1 MTTARHMRG
10 DNQRPFVGGTPQ
22 PVATTPPESHSVG
35 GDSFTSQ
42 RLRDNQTISA
52 GGPPPIGE
60 TSNPAESSAG
70 EDFGRTPISTAT
82 PTGGP
87 AAAEFLDL
95 RIWAESFN
103 DAQQHRIAT
112 VNRMERG
119 GVDADLLAGHR
130 EMLDASEHA
139 FKLAMV
145 RSYRRLVRTHMP
157 AVEEWQKASFGI
169 GEHLLARLL
178 GHLGHP
184 VVATPYTW
192 TDDAPEGHECI
203 EERCGKRHLVALQPF
218 ERTVGQLWQYCGH
231 GSPSKRKKGMSQEE
245 AFGLGNPSCKFL
257 VHLLAEATIKC
268 QPQSKPSTEPD
279 GLSAGATDSP
289 PASESD
295 ANKDTAGSPQPDPPS
310 YTIGKPVGG
319 KFKYRSIYDT
329 RKASTAD
336 REWTDGHRHAD
347 ALRIIG
353 KEILRDLWTHAQMDD
368 DTQSTLGAGG
378 HA

>member
-1 MTTARHMRG
+1 MTTARQASLDTQNRSAG
-10 DNQRPFVGGTPQ
+10 DTPQ
-22 PVATTPPESHSVG
+22 PETVTTTKSSSVG
-35 GDSFTSQ
+35 GEISTSPASF
-42 RLRDNQTISA
+42 DNHSEHA
-52 GGPPPIGE
+52 GGPPPE
-60 TSNPAESSAG
+60 TTTGPVSLAAG
-70 EDFGRTPISTAT
+70 EEFGSTPRFVAT
-82 PTGGP
+82 PGNDA

-157 AVEEWQKASFGI
+157 AVEDWQKTSFGI

-184 VVATPYTW
+184 VLATPYTW

-268 QPQSKPSTEPD
+268 QPQPILEPQPMSP
-279 GLSAGATDSP
+279 SAGATDSP
-289 PASESD
+289 PID
-295 ANKDTAGSPQPDPPS
+295 AGDTRDQTGGEPPTHRKLDIPTS
-310 YTIGKPVGG
+310 TSVGG

-329 RKASTAD
+329 RKASTDD

-347 ALRIIG
+347 ALRIVG